1 MIRRHSVH
9 AVQRF
14 VVATVLCVAALLLAA
29 RAFAADFVA
38 QAVKTRGD
46 IRITRDGSDLG
57 CSMGTAI
64 QLGDLIKTGA
74 GARLRLRFVDGSILT
89 LGENTKFSIDLFAI
103 DAGNKSRTVVLTVV
117 EGIVNAAAA
126 KSGEN
131 KFDYQIKTPSGY
143 SAVRGTKW
151 IVGFRQSLMGV
162 YVLNG
167 TVEMGANG
175 GKTPVMVN
183 GGQWASI
190 DAAGKL
196 SPAQTTTPAI
206 LKAVLDATSDTA
218 VNSVPPATTPSQPLA
233 PLPQITP
240 SPTQP
245 KPPTRSNKGNQGG
258 NGNGGKSGGGYGG
271 GGTGTN

>member
-1 MIRRHSVH
+1 MVRRHSLG
-9 AVQRF
+9 AAGRLI
-14 VVATVLCVAALLLAA
+14 AAAILCVSAVLLASQ
-29 RAFAADFVA
+29 AFAAGFVA

-46 IRITRDGSDLG
+46 IRVTRDGSDIS

-64 QLGDLIKTGA
+64 QLGDVIKTGP
-74 GARLRLRFVDGSILT
+74 GARLRLRFVDGSILA
-89 LGENTKFSIDLFAI
+89 LGENTKFSIDLFAV
-103 DAGNKSRTVVLTVV
+103 DATNKTRTVVLTVL
-117 EGIVNAAAA
+117 EGVVNAAAA
-126 KSGEN
+126 KSGES

-175 GKTPVMVN
+175 GKPPVMIN
-183 GGQWASI
+183 TGQWGSI

-196 SPAQTTTPAI
+196 TPVQPITPEIMKAVLEATDDTAMNTTPPSTTTP
-206 LKAVLDATSDTA
+206 
-218 VNSVPPATTPSQPLA
+218 SVPGTPSV

-240 SPTQP
+240 APTQP
-245 KPPTRSNKGNQGG
+245 NTPTRATRNSNQGG
-258 NGNGGKSGGGYGG
+258 KAGYGG
-271 GGTGTN
+271 GMTGN